1 MTHQEERPWL
11 AALQVLLAPM
21 EPRGL
26 ALLDGE
32 FSGDDMS
39 RVEAV
44 PSRCRIAASTEHFR
58 PGPAWLVR
66 LPCNE
71 RSGQHALLLDGGD
84 QLEAT
89 TPLVVMARL
98 LCRAAW
104 RVRFPPGN
112 LLASGDESRQAL
124 HDLRNGL
131 NSVVMSSA
139 VIGGAALPEDLRG
152 FVLDL
157 ENAGR
162 RSLRALTE
170 LSSMMVPR

>member
-1 MTHQEERPWL
+1 MTHQDERLWL
-11 AALQVLLAPM
+11 GALQLLLAPM

-32 FSGDDMS
+32 FSGDDMNRVDSVPPLS
-39 RVEAV
+39 RV
-44 PSRCRIAASTEHFR
+44 AAATEGFH

-71 RSGQHALLLDGGD
+71 RSGEHALLIDGGD
-84 QLEAT
+84 QLEPT
-89 TPLVVMARL
+89 MPLVVMARL

-112 LLASGDESRQAL
+112 ALASADESRQAL

-139 VIGGAALPEDLRG
+139 VIGGAALPEHLRG
-152 FVLDL
+152 FVHDL

-170 LSSMMVPR
+170 LSSIVSR

>member
-1 MTHQEERPWL
+1 MSGKDFGPWL
-11 AALQVLLAPM
+11 SALQVLLAPM

-32 FSGDDMS
+32 FPGDDMNRIDALPGRS
-39 RVEAV
+39 R
-44 PSRCRIAASTEHFR
+44 IGASTEGFR

-71 RSGQHALLLDGGD
+71 RSGQHALLIDGGD
-84 QLEAT
+84 GLDPAA
-89 TPLVVMARL
+89 PLAVMARL
-98 LCRAAW
+98 LCRSAW

-112 LLASGDESRQAL
+112 LLASCDESRQAL

-139 VIGGAALPEDLRG
+139 VIGGAALPENLKG
-152 FVLDL
+152 IVHDL
-157 ENAGR
+157 ESAGR

-170 LSSMMVPR
+170 LSSVVSR

>member
-1 MTHQEERPWL
+1 MKDDDRAWL
-11 AALQVLLAPM
+11 GALQMLLAPL

-32 FSGDDMS
+32 FPGDDMNRVDALPPDS
-39 RVEAV
+39 RV
-44 PSRCRIAASTEHFR
+44 AAATEGFR
-58 PGPAWLVR
+58 PGPGWLVR

-71 RSGQHALLLDGGD
+71 RSGQRALLLDGGD
-84 QLEAT
+84 HLEAAM
-89 TPLVVMARL
+89 PLVVMARL

-104 RVRFPPGN
+104 RVRYPPSNAMG
-112 LLASGDESRQAL
+112 AGDESRQAL

-139 VIGGAALPEDLRG
+139 VIGGAVLPEHLRG
-152 FVLDL
+152 FVHDL

-170 LSSMMVPR
+170 LSSMIVPR

>member
-1 MTHQEERPWL
+1 MTHQDDLPWL
-11 AALQVLLAPM
+11 GAMQVLLAPM

-32 FSGDDMS
+32 FSGDDIS
-39 RVEAV
+39 RVDSV
-44 PSRCRIAASTEHFR
+44 PSHSRVASSTEGFR

-66 LPCNE
+66 LPCND
-71 RSGQHALLLDGGD
+71 RSGQHALLIDGAD
-84 QLEAT
+84 QLEPT
-89 TPLVVMARL
+89 TPLVVMVRL

-104 RVRFPPGN
+104 RVRFPPSN
-112 LLASGDESRQAL
+112 VMASGDESRQAL

-131 NSVVMSSA
+131 NSVVMTSA
-139 VIGGAALPEDLRG
+139 VIGGAALPEHLRG
-152 FVLDL
+152 FVHDL

-170 LSSMMVPR
+170 LSSVMVSR